1 MKCQYKSKGPILAPQ
16 HSSTLFCTFYWARE
30 RTTWLHRSV
39 KSLGMSHRD
48 LKAWIRDKGDI
59 DEVSVP
65 AA

>member
-1 MKCQYKSKGPILAPQ
+1 M
-16 HSSTLFCTFYWARE
+16 RE
-30 RTTWLHRSV
+30 GTTWLHRSV

-48 LKAWIRDKGDI
+48 LKARIREEGGS